1 MKMEALQRDYRRSW
15 VKAEPG
21 KGEELKHLQKLLAGL
36 VGKGQRVV
44 ELMFGL
50 FEETALV
57 GDD

>member
-1 MKMEALQRDYRRSW
+1 M
-15 VKAEPG
+15 KAEPG

>member
-1 MKMEALQRDYRRSW
+1 MEALQRDYRRSW

-57 GDD
+57 GDN